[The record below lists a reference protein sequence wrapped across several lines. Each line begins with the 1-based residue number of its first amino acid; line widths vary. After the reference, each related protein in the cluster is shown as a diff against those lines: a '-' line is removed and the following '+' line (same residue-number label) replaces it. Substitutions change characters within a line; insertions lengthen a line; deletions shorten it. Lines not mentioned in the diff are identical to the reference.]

1 MFSKVGRRLRA
12 FIKDFWDISL
22 GPIFDFIADRFMDAV
37 EAWGDSKATRGL
49 LDGLKRSLRAG
60 GSLISPRAYEEFD
73 EAVREMNPII
83 ALISTLFVVPAV
95 IISTINARMSAAF
108 KIIEQQENIENRPTP
123 PPVDLWLRAWNRRL
137 VDDLEAV
144 EQLKRYGFSDFLME
158 PMRQSIKEKLTLG
171 DIAEAVRRGLLDYN
185 EGAQYAKTAGFDE
198 REWDIAFKLS
208 QRLLTLAELV
218 RATLLGVISYDDAK
232 RRAGELGISE
242 QDFDIALYSS
252 RQLLTVGEYING
264 WLRGTIDDQYLDQQF
279 AAMGISETDRQILKE
294 LAFFIPPPSDLIRMA
309 VREVFTPEVAERFGQ
324 FQDFPEVFK
333 EWAARQGIS
342 EFWARAYWAAH
353 WDLPSITQGFE
364 MFHREVITREELE
377 LLLRAQD
384 VMPFWRDKLL
394 QISYNPVTRVDILRM
409 YQLGVIDRDEV
420 ERRFR
425 HLGYSPEDARVLT
438 EYTIRLAAQREKD
451 LSRQDMEELLAAG
464 VLTEEQA
471 KQFLIRAGYTEEIAN
486 LILERTRLKIA
497 QREMEDE
504 IEVIK
509 TRFLNGEITL
519 QDVAAELQRLGATGL
534 QVDKVMAE
542 LERARRRQR
551 RALSPAQVERAFKRG
566 LLAPDEARQ
575 RLRALGYADRDV
587 DVLMDLWT
595 REVTE

>member
-1 MFSKVGRRLRA
+1 MFSKVGKRLRA
-12 FIKDFWDISL
+12 FLKDFWDVSL

-49 LDGLKRSLRAG
+49 LDGLKRSLRVG

-83 ALISTLFVVPAV
+83 ALISSLFVVPSV

-123 PPVDLWLRAWNRRL
+123 PPVDLWLRAWNRHL

-144 EQLKRYGFSDFLME
+144 EQLRRYGFSDFLME
-158 PMRQSIKEKLTLG
+158 PLRQSIKEKLTLG
-171 DIAEAVRRGLLDYN
+171 DIADAVRRGLLDYN
-185 EGAQYAKTAGFDE
+185 EGAEYAQRAGFDS

-232 RRAGELGISE
+232 RRAGELGVSG

-252 RQLLTVGEYING
+252 RQLLTVGEYISA
-264 WLRGTIDDQYLDQQF
+264 WLRGTIDDDYLDRQF
-279 AAMGISETDRQILKE
+279 AAMGISDRDRQILKE

-309 VREVFTPEVAERFGQ
+309 VREVFSPEVAEKFGQ

-364 MFHREVITREELE
+364 MFHREVISREELE

-425 HLGYSPEDARVLT
+425 HLGYSPEDARILA

-464 VLTEEQA
+464 ILTEEQA
-471 KQFLIRAGYTEEIAN
+471 RQFLLRAGYTEEIAN
-486 LILERTRLKIA
+486 LVLERTKLKIA

-504 IEVIK
+504 IEAIK
-509 TRFLNGEITL
+509 TRYLNGEISL
-519 QDVAAELQRLGATGL
+519 QEVAVELQRLGATGL
-534 QVDKVMAE
+534 QVDKVMAD
-542 LERARRRQR
+542 LERARRKMR

-587 DVLMDLWT
+587 DILMDLWT